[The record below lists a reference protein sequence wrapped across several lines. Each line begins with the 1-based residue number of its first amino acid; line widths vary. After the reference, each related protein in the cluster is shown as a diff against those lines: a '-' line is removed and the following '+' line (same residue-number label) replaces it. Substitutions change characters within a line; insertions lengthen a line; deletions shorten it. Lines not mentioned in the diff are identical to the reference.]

1 MVDKLNP
8 LIFYIMEHNKIF
20 NRFFN
25 AAAVRAVDFS
35 ALNMDQKLQAL
46 SDMGLKIDMEKD
58 YKVNKT
64 IRRDSYDSAALFASA
79 VLPLVQNN
87 AAKTAAVIEVLQHD
101 NTAAAVDVT
110 AVIKGRNLSKSQTID
125 VLSRDIKTDAGKIEI
140 ENFGGEN
147 FVAWCK
153 WLRELSEDEF
163 NALQSK

>member
-1 MVDKLNP
+1 
-8 LIFYIMEHNKIF
+8 MEHNKIF

-46 SDMGLKIDMEKD
+46 SDMGFKIDAEKD

-64 IRRDSYDSAALFASA
+64 IRRDSYDSAALFAAA

-87 AAKTAAVIEVLQHD
+87 AAKTAAVIDVLQHD
-101 NTAAAVDVT
+101 NAAAAVDVT

-153 WLRELSEDEF
+153 WLRELSEEEF

>member
-1 MVDKLNP
+1 
-8 LIFYIMEHNKIF
+8 MEHNKIF

-46 SDMGLKIDMEKD
+46 SDMGLKIDAEKD
-58 YKVNKT
+58 YKVTKT
-64 IRRDSYDSAALFASA
+64 IRRDSYDNAALWAAA
-79 VLPLVQNN
+79 VLPFAAGNKAKTEQVTAVLMNDN
-87 AAKTAAVIEVLQHD
+87 AAAAI
-101 NTAAAVDVT
+101 DVT